1 MYYILKIKGTKKI
14 PDFVQIRD
22 KDMTL
27 VAYFRLSQIEH
38 GLKKNGIEKEVLEEC
53 ENLEDE
59 FKYIKKKISSFFQ
72 CFISFLS
79 SKPSQALLLLFS
91 A

>member
-38 GLKKNGIEKEVLEEC
+38 GLKKNGIEKEVLKLKSIIEKMDFGMIHEYH
-53 ENLEDE
+53 N
-59 FKYIKKKISSFFQ
+59 
-72 CFISFLS
+72 
-79 SKPSQALLLLFS
+79 
-91 A
+91 